1 MLLVYKRF
9 HIVSVN
15 ARVSWRISLIYQ
27 QVFVAMSKK
36 NHETIYGTVNSKKLD
51 ELQQYFDTTKILAAV
66 DTIDEICSSICD
78 LDGIRLELLN
88 LHSMAHT
95 IINGDSTIN
104 APTGTCIWEVA
115 QDLELQIDD
124 FATKLNGISTMLGR
138 LGELAPDEEDEENF
152 DFDE

>member
-1 MLLVYKRF
+1 
-9 HIVSVN
+9 
-15 ARVSWRISLIYQ
+15 
-27 QVFVAMSKK
+27 
-36 NHETIYGTVNSKKLD
+36 
-51 ELQQYFDTTKILAAV
+51 
-66 DTIDEICSSICD
+66 
-78 LDGIRLELLN
+78 
-88 LHSMAHT
+88 MAHT

-138 LGELAPDEEDEENF
+138 LGELTPDEEDEENF